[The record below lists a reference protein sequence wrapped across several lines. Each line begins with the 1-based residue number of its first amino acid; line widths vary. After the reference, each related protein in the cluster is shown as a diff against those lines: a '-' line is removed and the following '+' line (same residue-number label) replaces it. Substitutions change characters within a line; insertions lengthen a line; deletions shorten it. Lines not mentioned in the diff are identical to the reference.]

1 MHFRDDISVIVE
13 TLARVHFGSYKKE
26 EKDYYEFDNSDE
38 GEVEYLADALSDS
51 FETDVCYFFG
61 ASKAVF
67 DNPKKDYVIKI
78 PFNGGEQEYS
88 SEYSD
93 EDGEICYGSEYR
105 FEKFEY
111 ADHDS
116 GVGSSWDYCEQEEII
131 YNRAVALGI
140 GDMFAGTVKI
150 ADVHNYPIYASER
163 AESYSQVD
171 YGSTS
176 SSETVRHIFS
186 AINQYYAEESELYR
200 IGEQFMEECEETEE
214 FSSPDRMNLEFL
226 GYMITY
232 YGKRKV
238 RALCEF
244 LFENRLNDFHSS
256 NVGFI
261 GDRPVLID
269 YSGFFEYM

>member
-1 MHFRDDISVIVE
+1 
-13 TLARVHFGSYKKE
+13 
-26 EKDYYEFDNSDE
+26 
-38 GEVEYLADALSDS
+38 
-51 FETDVCYFFG
+51 
-61 ASKAVF
+61 
-67 DNPKKDYVIKI
+67 
-78 PFNGGEQEYS
+78 
-88 SEYSD
+88 
-93 EDGEICYGSEYR
+93 
-105 FEKFEY
+105 
-111 ADHDS
+111 
-116 GVGSSWDYCEQEEII
+116 
-131 YNRAVALGI
+131 
-140 GDMFAGTVKI
+140 MFAGTVRI

-186 AINQYYAEESELYR
+186 AINQHDAEESELYQ

-226 GYMITY
+226 GYMINY
-232 YGKRKV
+232 YGKGKV
-238 RALCEF
+238 RTLCEF

>member
-13 TLARVHFGSYKKE
+13 TLAQAHFGSYE
-26 EKDYYEFDNSDE
+26 EGKDFYEFDNDDD
-38 GEVEYLADALSDS
+38 GEVNCLAEAFSDS
-51 FETDVCYFFG
+51 FETDVRYFVG
-61 ASKAVF
+61 ATKAVF
-67 DNPKKDYVIKI
+67 DNPERDYVIKI
-78 PFNGGEQEYS
+78 PFNGGEQEHS

-116 GVGSSWDYCEQEEII
+116 GIGSSWDYCEQEEII

-186 AINQYYAEESELYR
+186 AINQHDAEESELYQ

-226 GYMITY
+226 GYMINY
-232 YGKRKV
+232 YGKGKV
-238 RALCEF
+238 RTLCEF